1 MKATDL
7 DTNNSAQAVFTACA
21 GLRRSMVQQLLSEA
35 EEYKEEDGKR
45 RVLAELK
52 NSADW
57 LLYRARRAMK
67 DRKQFLSSD
76 VLHRS

>member
-1 MKATDL
+1 
-7 DTNNSAQAVFTACA
+7 
-21 GLRRSMVQQLLSEA
+21 MVQQLLSEA